1 MISKKNKEKS
11 KQNKKFNEDNI
22 PKDYIM
28 KQSKIVLINNN
39 FQNLVNN
46 VNDSGKNEKKQSN
59 IIQIMNLIL

>member
-1 MISKKNKEKS
+1 
-11 KQNKKFNEDNI
+11 
-22 PKDYIM
+22 M